1 MNKLP
6 STAVT
11 ATLIGAGAFAWALSA
26 RQLVTQPELAAPLNP
41 LGINCSPYGE
51 VFAMAMQSPI
61 DAYWHG
67 AGVEDHEHEPA
78 CGPGC
83 DHDHDHDHDHDE
95 EPAASAPAAAPTP
108 LKSRLVTFLS
118 ELDRGLNAR
127 NNPKPTTP
135 AHQFYMRRQTEDKL
149 RFAYHLDPSH
159 YSNFNSYYFFL
170 TQPRVGTRPELT
182 STAVQLAQSTIDYC
196 LSQQDDPRP
205 ALTAASAAENILETM
220 ISDSRTGTHP
230 HSIAQM
236 RQNLALVNHCIDRF
250 NQIAARWDTTG
261 NWNRLSDFRLNEIKE
276 RIHFIRKMRDA
287 QATAIDNLDQL
298 PGRQQVSK

>member
-6 STAVT
+6 STAIT

-26 RQLVTQPELAAPLNP
+26 RQLVTQPELATPLNP
-41 LGINCSPYGE
+41 LGINRSPYGE
-51 VFAMAMQSPI
+51 VLAMAMQSPI

-67 AGVEDHEHEPA
+67 AGVEEHEDEHE
-78 CGPGC
+78 CGPAC
-83 DHDHDHDHDHDE
+83 DHDHDKDAVT
-95 EPAASAPAAAPTP
+95 PAVASAPPP

-118 ELDRGLNAR
+118 EMDRGLNAR

-149 RFAYHLDPSH
+149 RFAYHLDPAH

-170 TQPRVGTRPELT
+170 TQPMVGTRPELT
-182 STAVQLAQSTIDYC
+182 SSAVQLAQSTIDYC

-220 ISDSRTGTHP
+220 ITDSRSGTHL

-236 RQNLALVNHCIDRF
+236 RQNLALVNHCIGRF
-250 NQIAARWDTTG
+250 NEIAARWDASG
-261 NWNRLSDFRLNEIKE
+261 NWNRLSEFRLNEIKE
-276 RIHFIRKMRDA
+276 RIHFICKMRDA
-287 QATAIDNLDQL
+287 QATAIDKLDQL
-298 PGRQQVSK
+298 PGTQQVSK